1 MNRRDLT
8 RKLGRISS
16 GLLKEKGYIS
26 VVDVFAKLGYLTGE
40 DIENWRRR
48 RVPYLERVI
57 RVSLGRINFIM
68 KTVRRNSTNG
78 GLKPSWTAYRSW
90 GKGKKVPLRFTK
102 TGDRTI
108 EEAYAT
114 HFVSKR
120 KKKVPTTTS
129 DSPR

>member
-1 MNRRDLT
+1 
-8 RKLGRISS
+8 LG
-16 GLLKEKGYIS
+16 K
-26 VVDVFAKLGYLTGE
+26 
-40 DIENWRRR
+40 
-48 RVPYLERVI
+48 
-57 RVSLGRINFIM
+57 INFIM

-102 TGDRTI
+102 TGDRMI

-120 KKKVPTTTS
+120 KKKTPTTTS